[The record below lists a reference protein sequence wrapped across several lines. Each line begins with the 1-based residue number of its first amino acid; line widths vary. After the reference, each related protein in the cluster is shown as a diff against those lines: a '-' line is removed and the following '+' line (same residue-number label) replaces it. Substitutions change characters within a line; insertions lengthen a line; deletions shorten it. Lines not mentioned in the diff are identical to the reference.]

1 LSLFDGFLLFLGE
14 DSLVFA
20 KATIVKID
28 ETLGYLEEVL
38 VRLIWC
44 KINLEIKCRIRI
56 NFLDL
61 GLNSEWVLDP
71 LLCGGIENIK
81 EGPVNVDRK
90 WILVRDCQLF

>member
-1 LSLFDGFLLFLGE
+1 MTLFDGFLLFLGE

-44 KINLEIKCRIRI
+44 KINLEIKCRIRF

-90 WILVRDCQLF
+90 WIFVRDCQLF